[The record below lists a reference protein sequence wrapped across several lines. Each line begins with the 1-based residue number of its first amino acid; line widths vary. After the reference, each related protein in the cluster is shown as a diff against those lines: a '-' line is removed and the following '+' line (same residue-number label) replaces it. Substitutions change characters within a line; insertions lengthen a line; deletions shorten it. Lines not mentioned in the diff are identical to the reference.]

1 MRLRTTLILV
11 VLAGCSTVGE
21 KSGVVAGT
29 PEWFKTAS
37 EKEMTNYFRGQCVAS
52 GVMPGTA
59 EMAECIQREAAFHK
73 QSGIARSA
81 AVAAATAGGPS
92 ANPQ

>member
-1 MRLRTTLILV
+1 MRSWTTLILV

-21 KSGVVAGT
+21 KSGAVAGT
-29 PEWFKTAS
+29 SEWFKTAS
-37 EKEMTNYFRGQCVAS
+37 EKDVTNYFRGQCVAS
-52 GVMPGTA
+52 GVMVGTA

-81 AVAAATAGGPS
+81 AVAAATAGGSS
-92 ANPQ
+92 ASPQ